1 MSVAS
6 LITVLI
12 LYPLTLFGDGCVIV
26 AIAIAATMGGRPWL
40 WGSSFALFHAVYGV
54 IGMLMASEIAE
65 YSEVIGDLFILV
77 GAGFL
82 LTHFMHHRL
91 HPRVGGDCSCEHHA
105 PGPIS
110 TRTIIST
117 ASAFSLHSL
126 ASGAIVRRM
135 TGEVETTT
143 LVILLVCLSL
153 VIGLLIGG
161 ILLIG
166 ERERM
171 PILRSLDKLPS
182 VVAAALAAVCCFSIY
197 HASHDLVPMSGM
209 MLVWFLCFSCLFVFF
224 CGYKVHTRGAIRADR
239 HVHTISRRSTGQIS
253 TKNNS

>member
-1 MSVAS
+1 MSLAS

-12 LYPLTLFGDGCVIV
+12 FYPLTLFGDGCVIV

-54 IGMLMASEIAE
+54 IGIVMASEIAK
-65 YSEVIGDLFILV
+65 YSEIIGDLFILV
-77 GAGFL
+77 GSGFL
-82 LTHFMHHRL
+82 LAHFMHHRL
-91 HPRVGGDCSCEHHA
+91 HHMLGGDCSCEHHT

-110 TRTIIST
+110 PRTIIST

-143 LVILLVCLSL
+143 LVILLICLSF
-153 VIGLLIGG
+153 VIGLIIGG

-182 VVAAALAAVCCFSIY
+182 VVASGLAAVCCFSIY
-197 HASHDLVPMSGM
+197 HLIHERLPMSE
-209 MLVWFLCFSCLFVFF
+209 MLRGLFMCASVLFVSV
-224 CGYKVHTRGAIRADR
+224 CGYRVHTRGATTE
-239 HVHTISRRSTGQIS
+239 HLQVHTIARRDPASRQDAAS
-253 TKNNS
+253 